1 MMSQSLPPTVQ
12 DAEKADLC
20 PEVLRICCNLL
31 QGFRGRS
38 EQQTVH
44 LTLVLEGQGSQRLWQ
59 SKHDMEILAL
69 QEFALTLFQPLGSG
83 QGLAFGA
90 MPIGAGVIGVAF
102 VPALVTALQMA
113 AEGGRA
119 TQFDGTQYT
128 LLPSGQRCSVR
139 VAELVAMRTYNI
151 GYFEGRPHGRG
162 AAYCCGGVT
171 GAGSRSRGLVV
182 AQTFVWPDEGNER

>member
-1 MMSQSLPPTVQ
+1 MSQSLPPTVQ

-20 PEVLRICCNLL
+20 SEVLRVCCNLL

-69 QEFALTLFQPLGSG
+69 QEFALTLFQLLGSG

-90 MPIGAGVIGVAF
+90 MPVGAGVIGVAF
-102 VPALVTALQMA
+102 VSALVTALQMA
-113 AEGGRA
+113 AEGRGA
-119 TQFDGTQYT
+119 AQFDGTQYT
-128 LLPSGQRCSVR
+128 LLPRGQRGGVR
-139 VAELVAMRTYNI
+139 AAKLVTLRTHNI
-151 GYFEGRPHGRG
+151 SDFERRPHGEA
-162 AAYCCGGVT
+162 AAYFCEWFT
-171 GAGSRSRGLVV
+171 A
-182 AQTFVWPDEGNER
+182 